1 MMIILTIVILK
12 LLIMLDLWLS
22 IIDLNNPK
30 HVKKKKKIDGIQQ
43 DGEIGGFQK
52 TKKRS

>member
-22 IIDLNNPK
+22 IIDLNNPE
-30 HVKKKKKIDGIQQ
+30 HLKKKTDGIEQ
-43 DGEIGGFQK
+43 DGEIGRFQK
-52 TKKRS
+52 TKKRN